1 MGIFLTDLAD
11 VLRAAGLNVIEVD
24 GWETRTFAAW
34 TPGFTTMPSHIMVHH
49 TASNTTAQND
59 INYILHGPISPICQ
73 IYLARNGDCHV
84 IAAGK
89 VATNGKGSSKPWNG
103 GVPDNMMNHHAISI
117 EAANNGIG
125 EPWPREQTDAYVA
138 LCGALATA
146 YKIPVDHIRA
156 HWEWAPGRKI
166 DPAGPSPWAIGK
178 ASWYMDAFRHDVN
191 MWIDSDHPI
200 IVEDNMQILNPP
212 ARLFDT
218 RTSGGMLKAGEVR
231 SFAVP
236 YMCKAAEINFAAVQ
250 GKAPGYVTVWGDGPK
265 PDTSALNFQTG
276 AAIANA
282 LTVPVLNGKITVS
295 ASQDVHLIADIY
307 AIW

>member
-24 GWETRTFAAW
+24 GWETRTFATW
-34 TPGFTTMPSHIMVHH
+34 TPGYTQIPTHVMVHH
-49 TASNTTAQND
+49 TASATTVEND
-59 INYILHGPISPICQ
+59 INYMLHGPVSPICN

-84 IAAGK
+84 VAAGQ

-103 GVPDNMMNHHAISI
+103 GVPDNQMNHWAISI

-125 EPWPREQTDAYVA
+125 EPWPLHQTDAYVA
-138 LCGALATA
+138 LCGALINA
-146 YKIPVDHIRA
+146 YKIPLDHLRA

-166 DPAGPSPWAIGK
+166 DPAGPSPWAFGK
-178 ASWYMDAFRHDVN
+178 ASWNMEAFRHDVQ
-191 MWIDSDHPI
+191 MWINSDHPI

-212 ARLFDT
+212 VRLFDT
-218 RTSGGMLKAGEVR
+218 RKSSGILKAGEIR

-236 YMCKAAEINFAAVQ
+236 YMCKAAQINFAAVA
-250 GKAPGYVTVWGDGPK
+250 GVAAGYVTVWGDGKK
-265 PDTSALNFQTG
+265 PDTAAINFQAG
-276 AAIANA
+276 PAISNA
-282 LTVPVLNGKITVS
+282 IIVPVLNGKITVS

-307 AIW
+307 SIW